1 MPVKS
6 VSVHSCN
13 VKKDGCPRIAVR
25 SGDLYIGALGVALEK
40 QDWYYPLPKKCRCKR
55 QVTVAEATEFVGDG
69 RAVWILRF
77 RRDKGRVV
85 LNDEAVCSIWMP
97 VERERVPRIDL
108 ISRAD
113 IERSIFGSERK
124 SKHYQY
130 DPSKKRFESLS
141 QPKGMSRKDWLDDL
155 KAEEAFERKIRREYA
170 NYIDEC
176 HRVAMEARAELM
188 APFRPDPFEGR
199 CLFLFHDERT
209 AGGHA

>member
-1 MPVKS
+1 
-6 VSVHSCN
+6 
-13 VKKDGCPRIAVR
+13 
-25 SGDLYIGALGVALEK
+25 
-40 QDWYYPLPKKCRCKR
+40 
-55 QVTVAEATEFVGDG
+55 
-69 RAVWILRF
+69 VWILRF

-85 LNDEAVCSIWMP
+85 LNNEAVSSIWMP

-124 SKHYQY
+124 SKHYRY
-130 DPSKKRFESLS
+130 NSYKKRFETVTHQVGLS
-141 QPKGMSRKDWLDDL
+141 KKEWQDDL
-155 KAEEAFERKIRREYA
+155 KSEEQFERRIRKQYQQ
-170 NYIDEC
+170 YIDEC